1 MHRMIDWGST
11 WRVKNS
17 QSESLR
23 QGNRNMER
31 VIEVFVELD
40 GASQFVGRLWSRSL
54 KGRESASFEY
64 DKNWIASE
72 ARFALEPLLTMDTG
86 IHHSQPGKPLFGS
99 IGDSAPDRWGRAL
112 MRRAE
117 RKNAEREK
125 RAQRTLL
132 EIDYLLQV
140 DDRIRQGALRF
151 REVGT
156 TEFLAHGHP
165 AIPPLVELPKLLSA
179 SDHVLTDTDT
189 DEDLRLL
196 LAPGSSLGG
205 ARPKAAVLDADGGLA
220 IAKFPASGDEYH
232 IELWSC
238 VALALASK
246 AGINTPRYRLTT
258 VLDQQLLLTT
268 RFDREGNVRIPFLS
282 AMSMIGADE
291 NQPHSYLELVDAIRQ
306 HGADVRKD
314 LKELWRRILFSVLVS
329 NVDDHLRNHGFLY
342 DTNKRGWRLSPAY
355 DLNPVPID
363 IKPRILCLMI
373 DDRDNSA
380 SFDLT
385 VEVGDYF
392 GLVEDDMRAVVTDL
406 VNSISTWRNEAKRI
420 GVSTEEIN
428 RMASAFEHDE
438 MVRAQRFLRSVS

>member
-1 MHRMIDWGST
+1 
-11 WRVKNS
+11 
-17 QSESLR
+17 
-23 QGNRNMER
+23 MER

-40 GASQFVGRLWSRSL
+40 GTSQFAGRLWSRSL

-64 DKNWIASE
+64 DKKWIASDV
-72 ARFALEPLLTMDTG
+72 RFALEPLLTIDTG
-86 IHHSQPGKPLFGS
+86 IHHSQPGKPLFGA
-99 IGDSAPDRWGRAL
+99 IGDSAPDRWGRTL

-125 RAQRTLL
+125 RTQRTLL
-132 EIDYLLQV
+132 EIDCLIQV

-151 REVGT
+151 REAGT

-179 SDHVLTDTDT
+179 SDHILTDTDT

-205 ARPKAAVLDADGGLA
+205 ARPKAAVLDADGSLA
-220 IAKFPASGDEYH
+220 IAKFPAKGDEYH

-238 VALALASK
+238 VAFALASK
-246 AGINTPRYRLTT
+246 AGINTPRHRLTT
-258 VLDQQLLLTT
+258 VLDQQLLLIT
-268 RFDREGNVRIPFLS
+268 RFDREGTTRIPFLS

-291 NQPHSYLELVDAIRQ
+291 NQPHSYLELADAIRQ
-306 HGADVRKD
+306 HGANVRKD

-342 DTNKRGWRLSPAY
+342 DTDKRGWRLSPAY
-355 DLNPVPID
+355 DLNPVPVD

-392 GLVEDDMRAVVTDL
+392 GLVEDDMRAVVIDL
-406 VNSISTWRNEAKRI
+406 VNSISTWRDEAKRI

-428 RMASAFEHDE
+428 RMATAFEHDE
-438 MVRAQRFLRSVS
+438 MVRAQRFLRT

>member
-1 MHRMIDWGST
+1 
-11 WRVKNS
+11 V
-17 QSESLR
+17 
-23 QGNRNMER
+23 
-31 VIEVFVELD
+31 VVELD
-40 GASQFVGRLWSRSL
+40 GTSQFVGRLWSRSL
-54 KGRESASFEY
+54 RGRESASFEY
-64 DKNWIASE
+64 DKKWIASD
-72 ARFALEPLLTMDTG
+72 ARFALEPLLTIDIG
-86 IHHSQPGKPLFGS
+86 IHHSQPGKPLFGA

-125 RAQRTLL
+125 RTQRTLL

-151 REVGT
+151 READT
-156 TEFLAHGHP
+156 PEFLAHGQH

-205 ARPKAAVLDADGGLA
+205 ARPKAAVIDADGSLA
-220 IAKFPASGDEYH
+220 IAKFPANGDEYH
-232 IELWSC
+232 IEQWSC
-238 VALALASK
+238 VALALAKK
-246 AGINTPRYRLTT
+246 AGITTPRYRLTP
-258 VLDQQLLLTT
+258 VLDQQLLLIS
-268 RFDREGNVRIPFLS
+268 RFDREGSVRIPFLS

-342 DTNKRGWRLSPAY
+342 DTGKRGWRLSPAY
-355 DLNPVPID
+355 DLNPVPVD
-363 IKPRILCLMI
+363 IKPRVLSLMI

-392 GLVEDDMRAVVTDL
+392 GLVQDDMRAVVTDV
-406 VNSISTWRNEAKRI
+406 VNSISTWKAEARRI
-420 GVSTEEIN
+420 GVSAEEIN
-428 RMASAFEHDE
+428 RMATAFEHDE

>member
-1 MHRMIDWGST
+1 
-11 WRVKNS
+11 
-17 QSESLR
+17 
-23 QGNRNMER
+23 MER

-40 GASQFVGRLWSRSL
+40 GTSQFVGRLWSRSL

-64 DKNWIASE
+64 DKKWIASD
-72 ARFALEPLLTMDTG
+72 ARFALEPLLTIDTG
-86 IHHSQPGKPLFGS
+86 IHHSHPGKPLFGA
-99 IGDSAPDRWGRAL
+99 IGDSAPDRWGRTL

-125 RAQRTLL
+125 RTHRTLL

-151 REVGT
+151 REAGT

-165 AIPPLVELPKLLSA
+165 AIPPLVTLPKLLSS
-179 SDHVLTDTDT
+179 SDHILTDTDT

-205 ARPKAAVLDADGGLA
+205 ARPKAAVVDADGSLA
-220 IAKFPASGDEYH
+220 IVKFPAIGDEYH

-246 AGINTPRYRLTT
+246 AGINTPRYRLTS
-258 VLDQQLLLTT
+258 VLDQQLLLVT
-268 RFDREGNVRIPFLS
+268 RFDREGFVRIPFLS

-342 DTNKRGWRLSPAY
+342 DTGKRGWRLSPAY
-355 DLNPVPID
+355 DLNPVPVD

-406 VNSISTWRNEAKRI
+406 VNSVSTWRDEAKRI
-420 GVSTEEIN
+420 GVSAEEIN
-428 RMASAFEHDE
+428 RMATAFEHDE

>member
-1 MHRMIDWGST
+1 
-11 WRVKNS
+11 
-17 QSESLR
+17 
-23 QGNRNMER
+23 MER

-40 GASQFVGRLWSRSL
+40 GTSQFVGRLWSRSL

-64 DKNWIASE
+64 DKKWLASDT
-72 ARFALEPLLTMDTG
+72 RFALEPLLTIDTG
-86 IHHSQPGKPLFGS
+86 IHHSQPGKPLFGA

-117 RKNAEREK
+117 RKNAQREK
-125 RAQRTLL
+125 RTQRTLL

-151 REVGT
+151 REAGT
-156 TEFLAHGHP
+156 TEFLAHGHL

-205 ARPKAAVLDADGGLA
+205 ARPKAAVIDADGSLA
-220 IAKFPASGDEYH
+220 IAKFPAKGDEYH
-232 IELWSC
+232 IEQWSC

-246 AGINTPRYRLTT
+246 AGITTPRYRLTS
-258 VLDQQLLLTT
+258 VLDQELLLIS
-268 RFDREGNVRIPFLS
+268 RFDREGSVRIPFLS

-342 DTNKRGWRLSPAY
+342 DTDKRGWRLSPAY
-355 DLNPVPID
+355 DLNPVPVD

-406 VNSISTWRNEAKRI
+406 VNSISTWRDEAKRI
-420 GVSTEEIN
+420 GVSVEEIS
-428 RMASAFEHDE
+428 RMATAFEHDE

>member
-1 MHRMIDWGST
+1 
-11 WRVKNS
+11 
-17 QSESLR
+17 
-23 QGNRNMER
+23 MER
-31 VIEVFVELD
+31 VIEVLVELD
-40 GASQFVGRLWSRSL
+40 GTSQFVGRLWSRSL

-64 DKNWIASE
+64 DRKWIASNV
-72 ARFALEPLLTMDTG
+72 RFALEPLLTIDTG
-86 IHHSQPGKPLFGS
+86 IHHSQPGKPLFGA

-125 RAQRTLL
+125 RAPRTLL

-151 REVGT
+151 READT
-156 TEFLAHGHP
+156 TEFLAHVPP

-205 ARPKAAVLDADGGLA
+205 ARPKAAVLDTDGSLT
-220 IAKFPASGDEYH
+220 IAKFPAKGDEYQ
-232 IELWSC
+232 IELWSF

-246 AGINTPRYRLTT
+246 AGIHTPRHRLTT
-258 VLDQQLLLTT
+258 ALDQQLLLVT
-268 RFDREGNVRIPFLS
+268 RFDREGTKRIPFVS
-282 AMSMIGADE
+282 AMSMIGAND
-291 NQPHSYLELVDAIRQ
+291 NQPHSYLELADAIRQ
-306 HGADVRKD
+306 HGVDVRKD

-342 DTNKRGWRLSPAY
+342 DPEKRGWRLSPAY
-355 DLNPVPID
+355 DLNPVPVD
-363 IKPRILCLMI
+363 IKPRILSLMI

-380 SFDLT
+380 SLDLT

-392 GLVEDDMRAVVTDL
+392 GLTKDDMRAIVTDV
-406 VNSISTWRNEAKRI
+406 VNSISTWRDEARQI
-420 GVSTEEIN
+420 GISVEEIN
-428 RMASAFEHDE
+428 RIATAFEHDE
-438 MVRAQRFLRSVS
+438 MVRAQRFLRIVS